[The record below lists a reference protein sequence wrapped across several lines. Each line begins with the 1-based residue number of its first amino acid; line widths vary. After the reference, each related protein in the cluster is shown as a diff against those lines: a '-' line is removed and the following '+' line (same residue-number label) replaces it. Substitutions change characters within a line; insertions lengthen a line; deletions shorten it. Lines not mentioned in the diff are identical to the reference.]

1 MNDFEIRRARCD
13 DAKAIADVHLDARR
27 EAMPWLPVLHSSE
40 DTIAYFAEH
49 VLLHEEVLVARANHL
64 VVGFIALQ
72 RDHIDH
78 LYIAPVYQRRRIGD
92 RLLAI
97 AKELRPDG
105 LTLWTFQC
113 NARARRFYEARGF
126 VASEFTDGSVT
137 KTANPTCFTYGGR
150 VRQAAAPERVNVR
163 FVVGIERRRDSYPG
177 RPFSSFY
184 SGLKK
189 PPVVRIRNT
198 RMRGRPTL
206 RSSSHSCSP
215 S

>member
-1 MNDFEIRRARCD
+1 L
-13 DAKAIADVHLDARR
+13 IAV
-27 EAMPWLPVLHSSE
+27 SKISE
-40 DTIAYFAEH
+40 NKQRKILKVPF
-49 VLLHEEVLVARANHL
+49 VMRGEV
-64 VVGFIALQ
+64 
-72 RDHIDH
+72 
-78 LYIAPVYQRRRIGD
+78 
-92 RLLAI
+92 LAI

-126 VASEFTDGSVT
+126 VASEFTMDPVT

-163 FVVGIERRRDSYPG
+163 FVVGIERRRDSYLG
-177 RPFSSFY
+177 RPFSSFLLRAEETP
-184 SGLKK
+184 SSPDQK
-189 PPVVRIRNT
+189 T
-198 RMRGRPTL
+198 RMRERPTL